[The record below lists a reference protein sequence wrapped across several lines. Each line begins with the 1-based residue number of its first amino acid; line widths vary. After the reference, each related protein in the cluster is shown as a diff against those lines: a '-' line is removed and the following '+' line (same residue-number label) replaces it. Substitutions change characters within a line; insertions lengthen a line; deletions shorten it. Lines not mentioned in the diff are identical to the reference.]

1 MCKTDPSLKFC
12 YPSASGGDSGGG
24 GADSGGGG
32 AAPGPVMKMYFFNE
46 MPFYL
51 LFKTWTPRTTA
62 DLLGAW
68 VAIFCMGVFYEFLQ
82 MVYGKREAEFWAH
95 RSRLGAAAAA
105 MASQRG
111 MDEEAGRP
119 LAEGVVAE
127 GANDRSSAAV
137 YVSGG
142 GGYSCCNTPPVQ
154 PVLAVPVGGG
164 GKSPSCGGPVAA
176 GDVLSSHDN
185 LGSSRGGSPASTSHG
200 SRPGS
205 VYRKGGRRGGVAG
218 AVGAYM
224 QPDLVAMDVVRG
236 LARFVLAG
244 MAYLLML
251 AAMSFNVSIFFAV
264 ISGVAVGSMLFGRWR
279 WSSSVNEGYSHCG
292 CGSS

>member
-1 MCKTDPSLKFC
+1 MCKTDPSLRFC
-12 YPSASGGDSGGG
+12 YPSASGSGGGDSG
-24 GADSGGGG
+24 DGGG

-51 LFKTWTPRTTA
+51 LFKNWTPRTTA

-95 RSRLGAAAAA
+95 RARLSAAAAT

-111 MDEEAGRP
+111 MDEEAGGP

-127 GANDRSSAAV
+127 GGDARSSAAV

-142 GGYSCCNTPPVQ
+142 GGYSCCNAPPVQ
-154 PVLAVPVGGG
+154 PVPAVPVGGG
-164 GKSPSCGGPVAA
+164 KSSCCGPVAA

-185 LGSSRGGSPASTSHG
+185 LTSRGGSPASTSYGLRAG
-200 SRPGS
+200 S
-205 VYRKGGRRGGVAG
+205 YRKGGRRGVAG

-244 MAYLLML
+244 LAYLLML
-251 AAMSFNVSIFFAV
+251 AAMSFNVPIFFAV